1 MSTSART
8 TKMMN
13 YACEERSRGSSE
25 EVHSDTDV
33 QIFVILRYRFKG
45 TSMSTPVGTRKTE
58 LCLRRAK
65 AGETQN
71 SWS

>member
-8 TKMMN
+8 PKMMN

-33 QIFVILRYRFKG
+33 QIFVILGYRVKG
-45 TSMSTPVGTRKTE
+45 TKVLDESFRI
-58 LCLRRAK
+58 LC
-65 AGETQN
+65 
-71 SWS
+71 